1 VYSTLQ
7 PELVK
12 EQAQREEI
20 DPAFTSQHPKE
31 HLKHEQQAA
40 EAQRDTAISRAMAQD
55 FKEAGQQITQG
66 GGFAWGIRKAIFGGK
81 EDAVAAD
88 APGVPESEDQI
99 RARGGYT
106 VRDEQNRLIQTENEN
121 KRRVATARQKDHPND
136 EEKK

>member
-12 EQAQREEI
+12 EQAQREEV
-20 DPAFTSQHPKE
+20 DPAFVSQHPKE

-88 APGVPESEDQI
+88 APGGSESEDQI
-99 RARGGYT
+99 RARGGYAL
-106 VRDEQNRLIQTENEN
+106 RDV
-121 KRRVATARQKDHPND
+121 KRTD
-136 EEKK
+136 